1 MTPPCLVAASLLALF
16 VVRGLDARAA
26 DGTTAD
32 TPGQT
37 TAPDAN
43 GAQLP
48 TPSPAAPPTGLAR
61 WFNPGTA
68 PFIPV
73 PEIGHD
79 PNGGTTLGMI
89 PTWVQADDQKEIRRI
104 IAPDVLYSQYF
115 GFGVHGRIYAY
126 PSADEQWSLVTGI
139 KERVEREFD
148 LEYQLGRER
157 EQRWSINGSVIY
169 DVNGTPRFYGIG
181 NRSPAIDET
190 NYTNHQEL
198 GQVQIGLNLTHAWQ
212 LLYSGREQ
220 VVDVLP
226 GSLST
231 IATIG
236 SRFSRVLGV
245 GTNDE
250 QRNRL
255 SLIYDTRNDVTV
267 PSNGMEWVA
276 YGGVASRNGVL
287 NDSMYSE
294 AGIDG
299 RDFLPIGADMVLA
312 THMAL
317 RYLPTSHGVPFWALS
332 SIGGGETEIGGQ
344 QPLRGFGAGRFY
356 DRDSFSTTVEL
367 RRKVLSFDASTTY
380 VDVEVAPFV
389 DLGRVFS
396 RASTDPLADLH
407 KVYGVGFRGIARPF
421 VVGFVDF
428 GYGSEGLAVFTG
440 LNYPF

>member
-1 MTPPCLVAASLLALF
+1 
-16 VVRGLDARAA
+16 
-26 DGTTAD
+26 
-32 TPGQT
+32 
-37 TAPDAN
+37 
-43 GAQLP
+43 
-48 TPSPAAPPTGLAR
+48 
-61 WFNPGTA
+61 
-68 PFIPV
+68 
-73 PEIGHD
+73 
-79 PNGGTTLGMI
+79 
-89 PTWVQADDQKEIRRI
+89 
-104 IAPDVLYSQYF
+104 
-115 GFGVHGRIYAY
+115 
-126 PSADEQWSLVTGI
+126 
-139 KERVEREFD
+139 
-148 LEYQLGRER
+148 
-157 EQRWSINGSVIY
+157 
-169 DVNGTPRFYGIG
+169 
-181 NRSPAIDET
+181 
-190 NYTNHQEL
+190 
-198 GQVQIGLNLTHAWQ
+198 
-212 LLYSGREQ
+212 
-220 VVDVLP
+220 VLP